1 MDIAAL
7 NSERTQRLAAVV
19 ERYNLTSFSE
29 QLQGKSASIQARIG
43 FVGEFSSGKST
54 LINAVLGEALL
65 PSRSAPTTAN
75 VIQIEADADI
85 LDTEYCVV
93 NGDGLSEKIDGSR
106 FADLACGSSEGFL
119 RMRLR
124 PRGLLQPDIQL
135 IDSPGINALVSGHA
149 EVTLAQLSLLD
160 GLVVCLHCE
169 MGTVPANILEFLA
182 RDEIQGIA
190 HKLLFVLTA
199 ADQKSPASVLR
210 VAESME
216 NALLRA
222 FPAMPSRP
230 RIIVTRALSVLAGE
244 NGGIAEF
251 ITAFNALFVARIDL
265 LREERRKSELDR
277 YAGLIGAALRAFQKS
292 LSYTDNEFQE
302 ALDDGQAQLD
312 KLSEEKS
319 DQKRRLEEWFQ
330 VFRAEMQRTA
340 LRFAPVLAHAEADQL
355 EPVFTQLQLALED
368 VALAHVG
375 RYAPAAD
382 IQCKPLP
389 IALKTALM
397 SSLQAHAKYVEHGVT
412 AATMLA
418 VTVATAGTGAGAVV
432 AAEAGTAGAAQS
444 ASAAAA
450 KGIARGAAKVA
461 LKKAGEVASE
471 SLFKQVF
478 LQLATTM
485 KAINPLEMAGGVVRN
500 IWNGNE
506 AKAALPQL
514 GARLAEAY
522 HDDLVRHLDAACFQP
537 LEAQLLAV
545 QSGIAEARKSRSASL
560 DAFARQ
566 RDQVRNDLRIVDEIA
581 TQA

>member
-1 MDIAAL
+1 VNIAAL
-7 NSERTQRLAAVV
+7 NSERTQRLTTIV
-19 ERYNLTSFSE
+19 ERYNFTSLSE
-29 QLQGKSASIQARIG
+29 QLKNNSASIQARIG

-54 LINAVLGEALL
+54 LINAILGEALL

-75 VIQIEADADI
+75 VIQIEADANM
-85 LDTEYCVV
+85 LETEYFVV
-93 NGDGLSEKIDGSR
+93 GADGCSTKIDGSR
-106 FADLACGSSEGFL
+106 FADLACGSSEGLL
-119 RMRLR
+119 RMCLR
-124 PRGLLQPDIQL
+124 PRGLLQPGMQL

-169 MGTVPANILEFLA
+169 MGTVPANMLEFLA
-182 RDEIQGIA
+182 REEIQGIA

-210 VAESME
+210 VADSME
-216 NALLRA
+216 NALRRVL
-222 FPAMPSRP
+222 PAMPSRP
-230 RIIVTRALSVLAGE
+230 RIVVTQALSVLAGE
-244 NGGIAEF
+244 SGGITEF
-251 ITAFNALFVARIDL
+251 VAAFNALFVARIDL
-265 LREERRKSELDR
+265 LREERRKAELEQC
-277 YAGLIGAALRAFQKS
+277 AGLVGTALRAFQKS
-292 LSYTDNEFQE
+292 LSYTDNDFQQ

-330 VFRAEMQRTA
+330 AFRAEMQRTA
-340 LRFAPVLAHAEADQL
+340 NQFSSALARAEADQL
-355 EPVFTQLQLALED
+355 EPVFAQLQLALED

-375 RYAPAAD
+375 RYAPGAD
-382 IQCKPLP
+382 IQSKPLP

-418 VTVATAGTGAGAVV
+418 VTVATAGTGAGAIV

-485 KAINPLEMAGGVVRN
+485 KAINPLEMAGSVVQH
-500 IWNGNE
+500 IWNGSE

-522 HDDLVRHLDAACFQP
+522 HDDLVRHLDSACFQP

-545 QSGIAEARKSRSASL
+545 ESGITEARKSRSASL

-566 RDQVRNDLRIVDEIA
+566 RDQVKNDLRIVDEIA
-581 TQA
+581 THP